1 MVTFEDVSSAAQRI
15 AGVAHRTPVATS
27 RLLDEVC
34 GNQMFLKCENLQRVG
49 AFKFRGAY
57 NAISRLIE
65 AGSVREV
72 MTYSSGNHAQA
83 VALVCQI
90 LRVPATI
97 VMPDTAPETKL
108 AAVRGYGAEIV
119 LHDPKTTSRE
129 EIARTLAAERGSTI
143 IPPFDHPDI
152 IAGQGTAALELFETV
167 GALDYLFAPCG
178 GGGLISGSALAAR
191 RLAPACKVVGVEPA
205 AGDDATRS
213 FRTGTLQTVHNPD
226 TIADGARTSSLGK
239 LTFPL
244 IRQNVDD
251 MTTVTDED
259 LVRAMHF
266 VWSRLKLVV
275 EPTGVLGLAAVFNR
289 RYPVSGKRVGV
300 ILSGGNVD
308 LVTAAGWFK
317 RVEIR

>member
-1 MVTFEDVSSAAQRI
+1 MVTFEDVFSAAQRI
-15 AGVAHRTPVATS
+15 AGIAHRTPVATS

-65 AGSVREV
+65 AGGVREV

-83 VALVCQI
+83 VARVCQI
-90 LRVPATI
+90 LRVPAAI
-97 VMPDTAPETKL
+97 VMPNTAPGTKL

-129 EIARTLAAERGSTI
+129 EIARALAAERGSTI

-152 IAGQGTAALELFETV
+152 IAGQGTAALELFENV
-167 GALDYLFAPCG
+167 GALDYLFVPCG

-213 FRTGTLQTVHNPD
+213 FRTGILQTVHNPD

-251 MTTVTDED
+251 MTTVMDED
-259 LVRAMHF
+259 VVRAMHF
-266 VWSRLKLVV
+266 VWSRLKLIV
-275 EPTGVLGLAAVFNR
+275 EPTGVLGLAAVFNH

-308 LVTAAGWFK
+308 LVAATGWFE
-317 RVEIR
+317 RIETR

>member
-1 MVTFEDVSSAAQRI
+1 MVTFEDVFSAAQRI
-15 AGVAHRTPVATS
+15 AGIAHRTPVATS
-27 RLLDEVC
+27 RLLDEIC

-65 AGSVREV
+65 AGGVREV

-83 VALVCQI
+83 VARVCQI
-90 LRVPATI
+90 LRVPAAI
-97 VMPDTAPETKL
+97 VMPNTAPGTKL

-129 EIARTLAAERGSTI
+129 EIARALAAERGSTI

-152 IAGQGTAALELFETV
+152 IAGQGTAALELFENV
-167 GALDYLFAPCG
+167 GALDYLFVPCG

-213 FRTGTLQTVHNPD
+213 FRTGILQTVHNPD

-259 LVRAMHF
+259 VVRAMHF
-266 VWSRLKLVV
+266 VWSRLKLIV
-275 EPTGVLGLAAVFNR
+275 EPTGVLGLAAVFNH

-308 LVTAAGWFK
+308 LVAATGWFE
-317 RVEIR
+317 RIETR